1 MFDTRETP
9 IMRHIKTTITAMM
22 LLTSSATHSFALNQ
36 ADKGVMNYAGMCTA
50 LAVEGNKILRAKG
63 KQTNF
68 DSIIAAANRS
78 IQYIQ
83 NQPGAMGAY
92 RGVYNVTRSGMKDY
106 SQDAKVGMIAGML
119 AECAKQYGVN

>member
-1 MFDTRETP
+1 
-9 IMRHIKTTITAMM
+9 MM